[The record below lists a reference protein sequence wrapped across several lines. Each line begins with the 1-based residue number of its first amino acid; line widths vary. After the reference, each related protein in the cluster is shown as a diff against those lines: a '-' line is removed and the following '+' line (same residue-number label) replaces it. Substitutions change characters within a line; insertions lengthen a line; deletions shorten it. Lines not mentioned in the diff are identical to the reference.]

1 MAQGGLMQSERPRD
15 FGDEL
20 SRAPSRRREAFEAA
34 ARHSAMVKFFR
45 RSILIVA
52 ALAGALFTG
61 LSFLRS
67 SEPPGAHLQLD
78 RIGLSGD
85 RVTMEKPK
93 LTGVRRD
100 GRPFEVTALSGVQ
113 NPRDPNRMELNAL
126 DAKIRLTDEGDTRI
140 VGDQGIYDSNAQTLM
155 LSGHVRITSGAY
167 DLAMKRAEM
176 NFKTNAMSS
185 TDEVLLTF
193 TDGWISSNSMSMSD
207 NGAQI
212 SFIGNVRS
220 SFRQGADA
228 QEPNHQSNE
237 N

>member
-1 MAQGGLMQSERPRD
+1 
-15 FGDEL
+15 
-20 SRAPSRRREAFEAA
+20 
-34 ARHSAMVKFFR
+34 
-45 RSILIVA
+45 
-52 ALAGALFTG
+52 
-61 LSFLRS
+61 
-67 SEPPGAHLQLD
+67 
-78 RIGLSGD
+78 
-85 RVTMEKPK
+85 
-93 LTGVRRD
+93 
-100 GRPFEVTALSGVQ
+100 
-113 NPRDPNRMELNAL
+113 
-126 DAKIRLTDEGDTRI
+126 
-140 VGDQGIYDSNAQTLM
+140 
-155 LSGHVRITSGAY
+155 
-167 DLAMKRAEM
+167 MKRAEM